1 MNVRFILTFIL
12 KSGKYN
18 FLKNCFFYLRFQRVH
33 QPHPAHGVTGFQFL
47 GDARRLHHTGQHGV
61 HPLPRR
67 PVNLQ
72 QVRVQ
77 LFTQNQ
83 TAVKGGPVFLQIALP
98 HTAIQSY
105 VPSRLRGWFFS
116 FFEGVN
122 RPECRTH
129 KSHSTQ
135 LGSCSGAQSRQSYL
149 LRCRHS
155 HSRLSLQCLHG
166 QIARLGPR
174 RSSQKR

>member
-47 GDARRLHHTGQHGV
+47 GNARRLHHAGQHSF
-61 HPLPRR
+61 HPFTRR
-67 PVNLQ
+67 QVNLQ

-83 TAVKGGPVFLQIALP
+83 AAVKAGPVFLQ
-98 HTAIQSY
+98 
-105 VPSRLRGWFFS
+105 V
-116 FFEGVN
+116 
-122 RPECRTH
+122 
-129 KSHSTQ
+129 
-135 LGSCSGAQSRQSYL
+135 
-149 LRCRHS
+149 
-155 HSRLSLQCLHG
+155 
-166 QIARLGPR
+166 
-174 RSSQKR
+174 

>member
-1 MNVRFILTFIL
+1 MNARDCSLALTLLL
-12 KSGKYN
+12 KYQLRLYN
-18 FLKNCFFYLRFQRVH
+18 FLRLRFQSVH
-33 QPHPAHGVTGFQFL
+33 QPRPAHRVTGFQFL

-105 VPSRLRGWFFS
+105 VPSRLRGWVSS
-116 FFEGVN
+116 FFEEVN
-122 RPECRTH
+122 RPGCRTR

-135 LGSCSGAQSRQSYL
+135 WGSCSGAQSRRSCL
-149 LRCRHS
+149 LRCRHG
-155 HSRLSLQCLHG
+155 HSRPSPQYPHG
-166 QIARLGPR
+166 RIARLDLHHPSQR
-174 RSSQKR
+174 R